1 MSYRSI
7 SFGTIMVI
15 ILVGLAACS
24 QPSQGSEA
32 NQETIAATPT
42 VATPTEEPEE
52 QDDISIVGLS
62 SSISANGEVK
72 AAREADLVFSV
83 TGTVGEVFVEEG
95 EEIEQGQLLIELDK
109 RSFDQQVRQAE
120 AALSSARSQ
129 QSGLYEGPRAADVN
143 AASEQIRSAQTTL
156 TELQNGPK
164 PTDVQTAQASL
175 EQAKI
180 NLDSTRNQL
189 SLSKTQA
196 EAQVTTATES
206 LVSAQ
211 AAYAQAKSNWEFVQ
225 DTGQNP
231 QQPVLGV
238 DQQGEEIEND
248 VVDSQRESYY
258 AQFVQAEAALRQ
270 AEQGVESAVV
280 AAEESRKAE
289 LVGIQTA
296 EQQVV
301 QAEAALEDLLNG
313 AEPDQIASAEAQVAS
328 AQSQLDQLT
337 RPPTDST
344 AAQAVSS
351 VEQAEASLESAL
363 LSRENAEL
371 RAPFDGVVA
380 AINVDP
386 GELSSA
392 GNPSAVTIVDISSLH
407 VDVQISD
414 IDISQVQ
421 MNQEAQVFIE
431 GIDRVFDGE
440 VTYIAP
446 TATANGNIRT
456 YLVRVTVDDRDGLR
470 PGMSARVEL
479 GEAPEV

>member
-7 SFGTIMVI
+7 TFGIITVI
-15 ILVGLAACS
+15 LLLGLAACS
-24 QPSQGSEA
+24 QGPSSSEA
-32 NQETIAATPT
+32 NQELAATPT
-42 VATPTEEPEE
+42 IAPPTEEPEE
-52 QDDISIVGLS
+52 EEDISIVGLS
-62 SSISANGEVK
+62 GGISANGEVK

-129 QSGLYEGPRAADVN
+129 QDGLYEGPRAADVN
-143 AASEQIRSAQTTL
+143 AANEQIRSAQTTL

-175 EQAKI
+175 EQSRI
-180 NLDSTRNQL
+180 NLESTRNQL

-211 AAYAQAKSNWEFVQ
+211 ATYAQAKSNWEFVQ

-248 VVDSQRESYY
+248 VVDSQRESFY

-313 AEPDQIASAEAQVAS
+313 ADPDQIASAEAQVAS

-337 RPPTDST
+337 RPPTNSA
-344 AAQAVSS
+344 AAQSVAS

-363 LSRENAEL
+363 LNRENAEL
-371 RAPFDGVVA
+371 RSPFDGVVA

-392 GNPSAVTIVDISSLH
+392 GNPSAVTIVDMSSLH

-414 IDISQVQ
+414 VDISQIQ
-421 MNQEAQVFIE
+421 MNQEAQVFVE
-431 GIDRVFDGE
+431 GIDRVFNGE

-446 TATANGNIRT
+446 TATVNGNIRT
-456 YLVRVTVDDRDGLR
+456 YLVRVTVDERDGLR